1 MGEIARVRARHEAGV
16 LAYFVARTGSAELAW
31 DLAAETWAVA
41 ELSLRRSRRVPED
54 SGAWLFAVA
63 RSTLCE
69 SLRVGRVSD
78 SARRRLGTPREELT
92 PDRENLIRD
101 AASHRRL
108 AELVAGLAPAMRE
121 AVMASVTARDAA
133 AIGVRLRSSEPARR
147 EHPRRRA
154 VRPSRL
160 SIVR

>member
-31 DLAAETWAVA
+31 DLAAETLAAA
-41 ELSLRRSRRVPED
+41 ELSLRRSGRAPED

-63 RSTLCE
+63 PATLCA
-69 SLRVGRVSD
+69 SLRVGRGSD
-78 SARRRLGTPREELT
+78 RARRRLGVPRDAFTPERESWI
-92 PDRENLIRD
+92 RE

-121 AVMASVTARDAA
+121 AVLASVTARDAA
-133 AIGVRLRSSEPARR
+133 AIGARLRPSAPARH
-147 EHPRRRA
+147 EHLQRRAFRPRRLSV
-154 VRPSRL
+154 VR
-160 SIVR
+160 

>member
-16 LAYFVARTGSAELAW
+16 LAYFVARTGSVKLAW
-31 DLAAETWAVA
+31 DLAAETWSAA
-41 ELSLRRSRRVPED
+41 ELSLRRSVRVPDD

-78 SARRRLGTPREELT
+78 SARRRLGAPHEALT
-92 PDRENLIRD
+92 PEQQISIRE

-121 AVMASVTARDAA
+121 AVLASVTARDAA
-133 AIGVRLRSSEPARR
+133 AIGARLRPSTPARH
-147 EHPRRRA
+147 EHPRRA
-154 VRPSRL
+154 FRPRRL
-160 SIVR
+160 SVVR

>member
-1 MGEIARVRARHEAGV
+1 MGEIARARARHEAGV

-31 DLAAETWAVA
+31 DLAAETWAAA
-41 ELSLRRSRRVPED
+41 ELSLRRSGRAPDD

-78 SARRRLGTPREELT
+78 TARRRLGAPREELT
-92 PDRENLIRD
+92 PERETWIRD

-121 AVMASVTARDAA
+121 AVLASVTARDAT
-133 AIGVRLRSSEPARR
+133 AIGARLRPSVPARR
-147 EHPRRRA
+147 EHPQRRA
-154 VRPSRL
+154 FRPRL
-160 SIVR
+160 SLVR